1 MNIKKLEQTA
11 KPSKGFTQR
20 RWLQAIS
27 EDFPDTFHGF
37 NGTDEAIHKL
47 CVAKLQLNP
56 ELILLVLDGSADKA
70 NVQAKDVLAE
80 YRTDEAAIGAD
91 KQSVISAKDVAK
103 LVGSRL
109 G

>member
-1 MNIKKLEQTA
+1 MNIQKLEAAA
-11 KPSKGFTQR
+11 KPAKGFTQR
-20 RWLQAIS
+20 RWLQTIS

-37 NGTDEAIHKL
+37 NGDDEAIHRL

-56 ELILLVLDGSADKA
+56 ELILLVLDGYASIA
-70 NVQAKDVLAE
+70 NVQAKDILAE

-91 KQSVISAKDVAK
+91 KQAVISAKDVAM

-109 G
+109 

>member
-1 MNIKKLEQTA
+1 MNIQKLEAAA
-11 KPSKGFTQR
+11 KPAKGFTQR

-37 NGTDEAIHKL
+37 NGDDEAIHRL

-56 ELILLVLDGSADKA
+56 TLILLVLNGSADKA
-70 NVQAKDVLAE
+70 NVTSKDILAE
-80 YRTDEAAIGAD
+80 YRTDEAAIEPD
-91 KQSVISAKDVAK
+91 KQAVISAKDVAR

-109 G
+109 

>member
-1 MNIKKLEQTA
+1 MNIQKLEAAA

-37 NGTDEAIHKL
+37 NGDDEAIHRL
-47 CVAKLQLNP
+47 CVAKLQLDP
-56 ELILLVLDGSADKA
+56 TLILLVLDGYANIA

-91 KQSVISAKDVAK
+91 KQSVISAKDVSR
-103 LVGSRL
+103 LVGSRR